1 VNYGLVT
8 VTILNALTVVAF
20 VMLPSCRSV
29 YAQRSGERPAHD
41 TVRELSRIDL
51 NRAAELQ
58 ILSPNKT
65 NLVRQAIQKQ
75 ISDDFRDLQALN
87 NKMMAD
93 AWARPELDYKHISGM
108 VGQISR
114 KAARLRSNLGLPQ
127 SKEQRE
133 AKATVEIASPNDF
146 RKELL
151 LLDQSVMKF
160 VTNPIFQKTN
170 VVELDLANR
179 ASRDLNTV
187 VDLSNTL
194 KKVGEK
200 LSKTVKAKAQRAKS

>member
-1 VNYGLVT
+1 MNYGRFT
-8 VTILNALTVVAF
+8 ATILKALTVVAF
-20 VMLPSCRSV
+20 VMLPGCRSV
-29 YAQRSGERPAHD
+29 YAQRSGERPAHE
-41 TVRELSRIDL
+41 TVRALSRIDL

-58 ILSPNKT
+58 ISTPNKT

-75 ISDDFRDLQALN
+75 ISEDFRDLQALN

-93 AWARPELDYKHISGM
+93 AWARPELDYKYISGM

-114 KAARLRSNLGLPQ
+114 KAARLRSTLGLPQ
-127 SKEQRE
+127 SNEERE
-133 AKATVEIASPNDF
+133 TKATLEIASAKEF
-146 RKELL
+146 RRELL

-179 ASRDLNTV
+179 ASRDLNAV
-187 VDLSNTL
+187 VNLSNTL

-200 LSKTVKAKAQRAKS
+200 LKGKAQRAKS